1 MGDAHVQTSVG
12 DNRRGATPPLSVMA
26 KKKHKVSKIIKASGK
41 KPTVTELRAKQM
53 AVIEKKFGKGSAM
66 TVGAQRRAA
75 QQIKE
80 FIPSGVDVL
89 DNYVIGRGGLPV
101 GRISEV
107 FGPYA
112 CGKTSLLYKS
122 LAQCQRI
129 GGIAALADP
138 ENSFDEER
146 AAMSGIDLNALVM
159 LEAFSLE
166 DTLLQ
171 MRMFIEAHDE
181 RVCPLLMGWDSIAS
195 AVSQSDI
202 DRVPGDKKVA
212 SEAGVIAIELKKLN
226 RLLPRKRTH
235 LMMLNQVRD
244 KIGVMFGDK
253 TSTPG
258 GNAPKFYS
266 SLRIQFFGGKGIKNK
281 HSEHTGKV
289 VTIMAVK
296 NRLAPPFRK
305 ARVRFDYATGY
316 NNVWST
322 LEHAK
327 RMKLIKPRT
336 EGYSG
341 PGVASLDN
349 YWEAMEILEWEPSSL
364 VEEDFDEDDL
374 DYEYDDDEDDD

>member
-1 MGDAHVQTSVG
+1 
-12 DNRRGATPPLSVMA
+12 MA
-26 KKKHKVSKIIKASGK
+26 KKKHKVSKIAKASGK
-41 KPTVTELRAKQM
+41 KLTVAQLRAKQM

-80 FIPSGVDVL
+80 FIPIGVDVL

-112 CGKTSLLYKS
+112 CGKTSLLYKA

-146 AAMSGIDLNALVM
+146 AEMSGIDLDALVM

-166 DTLLQ
+166 DTVLQ
-171 MRMFIEAHDE
+171 LRMFIEAHDE
-181 RVCPLLMGWDSIAS
+181 RVCPMLVGWDSIAS
-195 AVSQSDI
+195 AVAQTDI
-202 DRVPGDKKVA
+202 ERAPGDRKVA
-212 SEAGVIAIELKKLN
+212 SEAGIIAIELKKLN
-226 RLLPRKRTH
+226 RILPRKRTH
-235 LMMLNQVRD
+235 LMMMNQVRD

-258 GNAPKFYS
+258 GNAPKFYA
-266 SLRIQFFGGKGIKNK
+266 SLRLQFFGGKGIKNK
-281 HSEHTGKV
+281 HNEHTGKV
-289 VTIMAVK
+289 VTIVAVK

-305 ARVRFDYATGY
+305 ARVRFDYMTGY
-316 NNVWST
+316 NNIWST

-327 RMKLIKPRT
+327 RMKLIKPR
-336 EGYSG
+336 EGGYVG
-341 PGVASLDN
+341 PGVQSLKN

-364 VEEDFDEDDL
+364 VEEPEGEDFDEDDL
-374 DYEYDDDEDDD
+374 EYDYEDDEDDDD

>member
-1 MGDAHVQTSVG
+1 
-12 DNRRGATPPLSVMA
+12 MA
-26 KKKHKVSKIIKASGK
+26 KKKHKVSKIAKASGK
-41 KPTVTELRAKQM
+41 KLSIAQLRAKQM

-66 TVGAQRRAA
+66 TVGAQRKAA

-80 FIPSGVDVL
+80 FIPSGIDVL
-89 DNYVIGRGGLPV
+89 DNYVIGTPERGGLPV

-107 FGPYA
+107 FGPNG
-112 CGKTSLLYKS
+112 CGKTSLLYKA

-138 ENSFDEER
+138 ENSFDEGR
-146 AAMSGIDLNALVM
+146 AEMSGINLNELVM

-181 RVCPLLMGWDSIAS
+181 RVCPMLMGWDSIAS
-195 AVSQSDI
+195 AVAQTDI
-202 DRVPGDKKVA
+202 ERAPGDRKVA
-212 SEAGVIAIELKKLN
+212 SEAGIIAIELKKLN
-226 RLLPRKRTH
+226 RILPRKRTH
-235 LMMLNQVRD
+235 LMMMNQTRD
-244 KIGVMFGDK
+244 KIGVLFGDK
-253 TSTPG
+253 TNTPG
-258 GNAPKFYS
+258 GNAPKFYA

-281 HSEHTGKV
+281 RNEHTGKV

-305 ARVRFDYATGY
+305 ARVRFDYMTGY

-327 RMKLIKPRT
+327 RMKLIKPR
-336 EGYSG
+336 EGGYAG
-341 PGVASLDN
+341 PGVQSLEN

-364 VEEDFDEDDL
+364 VEEPEEEEDFDEDDL
-374 DYEYDDDEDDD
+374 DYEDDDDADDD